1 MSHRQHLLLAS
12 SSVYRKSLL
21 AKLGFSFETCSPDID
36 ESPQDNED
44 AQALVRR
51 LAEQKAQAVRLRYP
65 QHLIIASD
73 QVAVLG
79 PHILGKPGDED
90 TAVKQLQACSG
101 KVVTFYTSLCV
112 LDARDGQSSVLVEP
126 FEVGFRQLTDTEIR
140 AYIKKEQPL
149 DCAGSFKSEGLGI
162 SLFDYMRGDDP
173 NSLIGLPL
181 IQLLK
186 ILREKHGLTPL
197 A

>member
-1 MSHRQHLLLAS
+1 MSDQQPLLLAS
-12 SSVYRKSLL
+12 SSIYRKSLL
-21 AKLGFSFETCSPDID
+21 AKLGFSFATCSPDID
-36 ESPQDNED
+36 ETPLRGED
-44 AQALVRR
+44 AEALVRR
-51 LAEQKAQAVRLRYP
+51 LAEQKAQAVRARYP

-79 PHILGKPGDED
+79 SQILGKPGNRD
-90 TAVKQLQACSG
+90 TAVEQLQACSG
-101 KVVTFYTSLCV
+101 KVVTFFTSLCV
-112 LDARDGQSSVLVEP
+112 LDARSGHSSVLVEP
-126 FEVGFRQLTDTEIR
+126 FEVGFRPLTAAEIR
-140 AYIKKEQPL
+140 TYIKKEQPL

-186 ILREKHGLTPL
+186 VLREHHGVNPLT
-197 A
+197 

>member
-1 MSHRQHLLLAS
+1 MSDQQPLLLAS

-21 AKLGFSFETCSPDID
+21 AKLGFSFATCSPDID
-36 ESPQDNED
+36 ETPLRGED
-44 AQALVRR
+44 AQTLVRR
-51 LAEQKAQAVRLRYP
+51 LAEQKAQAVRARYP

-79 PHILGKPGDED
+79 SQILGKPGNDD
-90 TAVKQLQACSG
+90 IAVEQLQACSG
-101 KVVTFYTSLCV
+101 KVVTFFTSLCV
-112 LDARDGQSSVLVEP
+112 LDARSGHSSVLVEP
-126 FEVGFRQLTDTEIR
+126 FEVGFRPLTEAEIR

-186 ILREKHGLTPL
+186 VLREHHRVNPLT
-197 A
+197 